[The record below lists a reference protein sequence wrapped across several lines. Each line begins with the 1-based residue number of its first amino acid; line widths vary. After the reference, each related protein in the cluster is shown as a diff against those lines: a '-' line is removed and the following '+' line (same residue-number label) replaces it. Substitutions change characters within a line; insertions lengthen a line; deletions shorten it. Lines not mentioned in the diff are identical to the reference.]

1 VPPDIPAQV
10 ARALAE
16 DIGTG
21 DVTAALIPADTLARA
36 TLITRDAMVLC
47 GTAWVTEV
55 FHQLDASITIDW
67 RAKDGADLAAG
78 SVLCEISGPARAIL
92 TGERCALNFLQT
104 LSGTATTTRSYV
116 REVAGTRCIILDTR
130 KTIPGLRVAQKYA
143 VRCGGG
149 RNHRMGL
156 YDMVLLKEN
165 HIIAAGSITAAVA
178 AARSVSPGVPVE
190 IEVESL
196 GEFREAL
203 MATPDVIMLDEFSL
217 QDMRT
222 AVAERNAL
230 ASGVRIEASG
240 GLTLAAIRTVA
251 ESGIDYISIG
261 SLTKHLN
268 AIDLSLRF

>member
-1 VPPDIPAQV
+1 
-10 ARALAE
+10 
-16 DIGTG
+16 
-21 DVTAALIPADTLARA
+21 
-36 TLITRDAMVLC
+36 MVLC
-47 GTAWVTEV
+47 GTAWVTET

-67 RAKDGADLAAG
+67 RAKDGAELAAG

-104 LSGTATTTRSYV
+104 LSGTATTTRRYV
-116 REVAGTRCIILDTR
+116 REVAGTACVILDTR
-130 KTIPGLRVAQKYA
+130 KTIPGLRLAQKYA

-165 HIIAAGSITAAVA
+165 HIIAAGSITAAIA

-196 GEFREAL
+196 SEFREAL
-203 MATPDVIMLDEFSL
+203 MAMPDVIMLDEFNL
-217 QDMRT
+217 EDMRT
-222 AVAERNAL
+222 AVAERNAQ
-230 ASGVRIEASG
+230 AGAVRVEASG
-240 GLTLAAIRTVA
+240 GLTLAGIRTVA
-251 ESGIDYISIG
+251 ESGIDFISIG
-261 SLTKHLN
+261 SLTKHLH